1 MGRGAGHARRRRL
14 SSGRRV
20 LVIGGGLAGITAAL
34 DCAAAGASVT
44 LVEVRRRLGGAAYSF
59 ERDGLEIDNG
69 QHVFLRCCVAYR
81 ALLRRLGSE
90 HLVRVQPRLE
100 IPVLKPGAAPFVLRR
115 SSLPAPLHLAAA
127 LARYPHLTLAQRLS
141 AGRAA
146 LALMRLT
153 RSPRGAQA
161 LQRDRVTFAA
171 WLARHGQG
179 GEAVDALW
187 DLIAL
192 PTLNLPA
199 EQASLALSAFVFANG
214 LFAGADAGDI
224 GFHAATLS
232 ETIGEPARR
241 ALEQAGVEVRLGWRA
256 EALERD
262 SAGFRLHAR
271 APRAAG
277 ARREPQDSPA
287 GGASVHADAAV
298 VAVPHTRAAA
308 ILEPLLGAAAR
319 RFAALESSPIVN
331 LHVVYD
337 REVLARPFAAGV
349 GTPVQ
354 YLFDRTA
361 AAGAPAGCQYL
372 AVSLSGA
379 EREMQMSVP
388 ALRERFIPALRELL
402 PRARE
407 ANVESFLVTREHA
420 ATFRPTPGVAALRP
434 ATHTAL
440 DGLLLAG
447 AWTATGWPATLEGA
461 VLERPR
467 GRSRRARRAAD
478 RSGVSD
484 LLLAAPLRVEAL
496 LISSA
501 ARRAVVRKT
510 GMGPARAKAAAG
522 GLVGHGAK
530 AMLVLGFGG
539 GLDDSSIPGEVIV
552 AEDVYAASDEGHAE
566 ARISC
571 ELTHELVA
579 TLTGRGM
586 KVRTG
591 DVVCVSKLA
600 LGERRAELHA
610 GGAIA
615 VDMESVWL
623 AGGAGGR
630 PFGVVRVVLDSPSH
644 ELMRP
649 QALAGALRAARAL
662 RRVAAA
668 LNEFS
673 PPQGRG

>member
-1 MGRGAGHARRRRL
+1 MGGGPGHARRRRL

-34 DCAAAGASVT
+34 DCAAAGADVT

-59 ERDGLEIDNG
+59 ERDGLEMDNG
-69 QHVFLRCCVAYR
+69 QHVFLRCCHAYR
-81 ALLRRLGSE
+81 ALLCRLGSE
-90 HLVRVQPRLE
+90 HLVSVQPRLE

-153 RSPRGAQA
+153 RSRRGERA
-161 LQRDRVTFAA
+161 LQLDRVTFAA

-179 GEAVDALW
+179 RQAVDALW

-224 GFHAATLS
+224 GFHTATLS

-241 ALEQAGVEVRLGWRA
+241 ALAQAGVEVHLGWRA
-256 EALERD
+256 ERLLQARG
-262 SAGFRLHAR
+262 AGFELHGR
-271 APRAAG
+271 GPRPPAADG
-277 ARREPQDSPA
+277 RESRD
-287 GGASVHADAAV
+287 GGAGPARLDADAAV
-298 VAVPHTRAAA
+298 VAVGHTRAAA
-308 ILEPLLGAAAR
+308 ILEPLLGERTRA
-319 RFAALESSPIVN
+319 FAALASSPIVN

-337 REVLARPFAAGV
+337 REVFERPFAAGV

-379 EREMQMSVP
+379 EREMQMSVG
-388 ALRERFIPALRELL
+388 ALRERYLPALRELL
-402 PRARE
+402 PRARR

-420 ATFRPTPGVAALRP
+420 ATFRPTPGVGALRP
-434 ATHTAL
+434 ATQTAV

-461 VLERPR
+461 VL
-467 GRSRRARRAAD
+467 
-478 RSGVSD
+478 SGH
-484 LLLAAPLRVEAL
+484 A
-496 LISSA
+496 A
-501 ARRAVVRKT
+501 AR
-510 GMGPARAKAAAG
+510 
-522 GLVGHGAK
+522 
-530 AMLVLGFGG
+530 
-539 GLDDSSIPGEVIV
+539 
-552 AEDVYAASDEGHAE
+552 
-566 ARISC
+566 
-571 ELTHELVA
+571 
-579 TLTGRGM
+579 
-586 KVRTG
+586 
-591 DVVCVSKLA
+591 
-600 LGERRAELHA
+600 
-610 GGAIA
+610 
-615 VDMESVWL
+615 
-623 AGGAGGR
+623 
-630 PFGVVRVVLDSPSH
+630 
-644 ELMRP
+644 
-649 QALAGALRAARAL
+649 GALTAL
-662 RRVAAA
+662 RIGA
-668 LNEFS
+668 
-673 PPQGRG
+673 P